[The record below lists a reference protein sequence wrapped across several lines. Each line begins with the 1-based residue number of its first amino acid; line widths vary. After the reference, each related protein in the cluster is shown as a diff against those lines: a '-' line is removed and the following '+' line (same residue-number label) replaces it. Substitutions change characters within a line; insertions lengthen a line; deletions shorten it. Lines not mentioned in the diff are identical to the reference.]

1 MHEWPDRCPCEIAIC
16 ASSGSA
22 CVSSTDAA
30 DQATHV
36 ECWRVSV
43 RSMLQN
49 ICLAFTCPGH
59 CCQQCPRESTPMR
72 AREDGSDVPHPC
84 SLLPL
89 CCSPYGRVCTVCV
102 SSRRRNGTRTPTRTL
117 SMTRTPP
124 PVGAATCAAVRR
136 RLPRRPALPSC
147 TVHAALLQY
156 MSSYLKTMQEARSQ
170 YGSDV
175 QSMRRVLSTRSDSHG
190 RL

>member
-1 MHEWPDRCPCEIAIC
+1 MQQFKRLTWSVGVC
-16 ASSGSA
+16 AYA
-22 CVSSTDAA
+22 LCCRTYLCK
-30 DQATHV
+30 
-36 ECWRVSV
+36 CWLVVFRSWNGRLTLPNLGRSV
-43 RSMLQN
+43 
-49 ICLAFTCPGH
+49 FTRPGH

-102 SSRRRNGTRTPTRTL
+102 SLRRRSGTRTPARTL

-124 PVGAATCAAVRR
+124 PEGAATCAAVRR

-147 TVHAALLQY
+147 TVHAALRQY
-156 MSSYLKTMQEARSQ
+156 MSSYLITMREARSQ
-170 YGSDV
+170 YGRDV
-175 QSMRRVLSTRSDSHG
+175 QSMRSVLSTPSDSHG
-190 RL
+190 RP